1 LVIVMVASLF
11 VLRAE
16 FGSAWIVMFTIVW
29 PAGMITWPTV
39 PLKV

>member
-16 FGSAWIVMFTIVW
+16 FGNAWIVMLAIVW
-29 PAGMITWPTV
+29 PAGMITRPTV
-39 PLKV
+39 PLRV